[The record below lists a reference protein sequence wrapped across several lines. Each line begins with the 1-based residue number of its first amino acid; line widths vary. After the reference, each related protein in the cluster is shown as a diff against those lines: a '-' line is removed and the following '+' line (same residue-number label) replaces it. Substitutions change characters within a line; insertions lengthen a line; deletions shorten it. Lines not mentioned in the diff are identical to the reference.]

1 MIGDLRPA
9 KSCSGGNLSTEVI
22 AADEKSDAGDPPGRS
37 ALQMQNA
44 ASSGILT
51 FRQFRLLLW
60 QSCQGGLMSLANIT
74 GGKRGPRKSLA
85 QPALKSLR
93 LLVAKI
99 RARSVAANMDINE
112 LVKSGL
118 PAQIVY
124 SDPALAARLVRTGTI
139 ARRTLAYAGENNID
153 TFSPAVSEKIVRMI
167 RITELARD
175 AFGDE
180 AESWLDRVTPVFG
193 GHAPADMLGTE
204 SGAQAVEMF
213 IGQAMHGFAA

>member
-1 MIGDLRPA
+1 MSVSHPA
-9 KSCSGGNLSTEVI
+9 E
-22 AADEKSDAGDPPGRS
+22 R
-37 ALQMQNA
+37 
-44 ASSGILT
+44 
-51 FRQFRLLLW
+51 
-60 QSCQGGLMSLANIT
+60 
-74 GGKRGPRKSLA
+74 KRAPSKPLPQQERKSLG
-85 QPALKSLR
+85 ALVS
-93 LLVAKI
+93 KI
-99 RARSVAANMDINE
+99 RAHSVAANIDINK
-112 LVKSGL
+112 LVKAGL

-124 SDPALAARLVRTGTI
+124 SDPALAARLVRTGAI

-153 TFSPAVSEKIVRMI
+153 AFSPAVSEKIVRMI
-167 RITELARD
+167 RITELAHD